1 MIFRKILGQPPKKEG
16 TERDSQ
22 ETKELKAEV
31 TAFFEISSA
40 INSQKELTAIL
51 NLIAQH
57 SLPCLKAN
65 RATVFLMDEKSGVL
79 KTLGMCAVGPLD
91 EQVSFLEEKEVA
103 HKVLKHKKPFHLRDP
118 KDLAEFFKDEL
129 GGRKITSL
137 LSIPLILH
145 GQAVGALSVVRIDR
159 DQGFTDK
166 NLQFLSTLGHQ
177 AHTAMEKDYLHQEV
191 RKGAD
196 FRKDYEQ
203 YLDNILVQ
211 LQSLSEGERRRTEEH
226 IGKLLP
232 GLQAEETESEG
243 RSLEE
248 KLAGGDRAA
257 SFKAPLG
264 SIREQEK
271 EAGGRL
277 TAEADDDLL
286 SVAEDMGDGEVFIP
300 TPTPK
305 DLGEQFTLRARLAKG
320 EKPVEL
326 TCKVVWTNQ
335 YGLETR
341 SLGRGMGVK
350 FVDLPPDIQKRI
362 EKYFQSRKTKE
373 LFPPPKRSP

>member
-1 MIFRKILGQPPKKEG
+1 VG
-16 TERDSQ
+16 
-22 ETKELKAEV
+22 
-31 TAFFEISSA
+31 FFE
-40 INSQKELTAIL
+40 E
-51 NLIAQH
+51 
-57 SLPCLKAN
+57 
-65 RATVFLMDEKSGVL
+65 R
-79 KTLGMCAVGPLD
+79 
-91 EQVSFLEEKEVA
+91 EVA
-103 HKVLKHKKPFHLRDP
+103 HKTLNHKKPFYLREL
-118 KDLAEFFKDEL
+118 KDLAEFFKHEL

-137 LSIPLILH
+137 MSIPLTLH
-145 GQAVGALSVVRIDR
+145 AQAVGVLSVVRIDR

-177 AHTAMEKDYLHQEV
+177 AQTAMEKDYLHQEV

-211 LQSLSEGERRRTEEH
+211 LQSLSEEERRRTEEH

-232 GLQAEETESEG
+232 GLQEEETESEG
-243 RSLEE
+243 RFLEE
-248 KLAGGDRAA
+248 KLAGGDRTA
-257 SFKAPLG
+257 SLKAPLG

-277 TAEADDDLL
+277 TAEADEDLL

-326 TCKVVWTNQ
+326 TCKVIWTNQ
-335 YGLETR
+335 YGQETK
-341 SLGRGMGVK
+341 SLRRGMGVK
-350 FVDLPPDIQKRI
+350 FLDLQPDIQRRI
-362 EKYFQSRKTKE
+362 EKYFQSRKAKE
-373 LFPPPKRSP
+373 LSPPPKRSP

>member
-1 MIFRKILGQPPKKEG
+1 MIFRKILGQTPKKEG

-22 ETKELKAEV
+22 ETKELKPEA
-31 TAFFEISSA
+31 TALFEISSA
-40 INSQKELTAIL
+40 IKSQKELIAIL

-79 KTLGMCAVGPLD
+79 KTLGMYAVSPLD
-91 EQVSFLEEKEVA
+91 EQVGFFEEREVA
-103 HKVLKHKKPFHLRDP
+103 HKTLNHKKPFYLREL
-118 KDLAEFFKDEL
+118 KDLAEFFKHEL

-137 LSIPLILH
+137 MSIPLILH

-177 AHTAMEKDYLHQEV
+177 AHTAMEMDYLHQEV

-203 YLDNILVQ
+203 YLDNILFQ
-211 LQSLSEGERRRTEEH
+211 LQSLSEEERRRTEEH

-232 GLQAEETESEG
+232 GLQEEETESEG
-243 RSLEE
+243 RFLEE
-248 KLAGGDRAA
+248 KLAGGDRTA
-257 SFKAPLG
+257 FLKAPPG

-277 TAEADDDLL
+277 TAEADEDLL

-305 DLGEQFTLRARLAKG
+305 DLGEQFTLRARLAEG

-350 FVDLPPDIQKRI
+350 FVDLPPDMQKRI
-362 EKYFQSRKTKE
+362 EKYFQSRKAKE
-373 LFPPPKRSP
+373 LSPPPKGSP